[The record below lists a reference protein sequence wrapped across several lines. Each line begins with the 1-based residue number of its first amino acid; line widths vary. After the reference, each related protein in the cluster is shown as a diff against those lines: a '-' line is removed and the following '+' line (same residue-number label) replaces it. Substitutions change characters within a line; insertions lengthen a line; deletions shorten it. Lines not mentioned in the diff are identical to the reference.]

1 MSDWSP
7 FANDIMSQRYAWPGE
22 TWKDVAH
29 RVSTNV
35 MSAVPAPTW
44 LVKQIERYIA
54 ERKFMPGGRYLYAS
68 GRGEGARYTNNCFL
82 MRAEDSR
89 EGWGRIVGQ
98 VMMASMT
105 GGGVGVV
112 YSDLR
117 EAGAS
122 IKRTGGTSSGPLAL
136 MQAVNEI
143 GRGAMQGGTRRAA
156 LWAGLHWNHP
166 DVMQFIRMKDW
177 PEVVKQE
184 KLKNSDF
191 PAVMDGTNISV
202 ILDDAFFDAY
212 DRDIR
217 GAREVY
223 WAVVR
228 NMCETGEPGFS
239 IDVGDNEDENLRNP
253 CCEITSRDD
262 SDVCCIGSI
271 NLARVGNLSEM
282 QELVSCAT
290 AFLTA
295 GTIYSD
301 LPFEYV
307 GKVREK
313 NRRLGLGLLGVH
325 EWLLR
330 NGSKYGD
337 IESLVPYLE
346 TYELSTYYAHQVQRE
361 WGLSQSIKT
370 RAIAPTGTI
379 GIVAETTTG
388 IEPMFCAAYRRRYD
402 HGKRFQYVVDPT
414 ARRLMAQGVSVEKL
428 EDAYSLSRDIERRVR
443 FQAEVQA
450 YVDHGISSTL
460 NLPAWGSPENNED
473 TVKPFGEMLLK
484 YLPKLRGI
492 TVYPDGARGGQPLT
506 PCDITEALNREGEVL
521 TEQADV
527 CDLTRAGSCGA

>member
-7 FANDIMSQRYAWPGE
+7 FAHDIMSQRYAWPGE
-22 TWKDVAH
+22 TWKDVAK
-29 RVSTNV
+29 RVATNV
-35 MSAVPAPTW
+35 MSAVPADGW
-44 LVKQIERYIA
+44 LTKRIEQFIF

-68 GRGEGARYTNNCFL
+68 GRQPGARYTNNCFL

-156 LWAGLHWNHP
+156 LWAGLHWSHP

-184 KLKNSDF
+184 KLKNFDF
-191 PAVMDGTNISV
+191 PAPMDGTNISV
-202 ILDDAFFDAY
+202 ILDDHFFAAY
-212 DRDIR
+212 DANT
-217 GAREVY
+217 GPAREVY

-239 IDVGDNEDENLRNP
+239 IDVGDNYLENLRNP

-271 NLARVGNLSEM
+271 NLARVTDLGEM

-295 GTIYSD
+295 GTVYSD
-301 LPFEYV
+301 LPYERV
-307 GKVREK
+307 GAIRER
-313 NRRLGLGLLGVH
+313 NRRLGLGLMGVH
-325 EWLLR
+325 EWLLK
-330 NGSKYGD
+330 NGGIYGD
-337 IESLVPYLE
+337 TFLLENYLKL
-346 TYELSTYYAHQVQRE
+346 YSQSTFDAHCWQRE
-361 WGLSQSIKT
+361 WGLSESVKT

-388 IEPMFCAAYRRRYD
+388 IEPMFCAAYKRRYD
-402 HGKRFQYVVDPT
+402 HGKYHQYVIDPT
-414 ARRLMAQGVSVEKL
+414 AKRLLEAGVKAERL
-428 EDAYSLSRDIERRVR
+428 EDAYGLAKDVERRVK
-443 FQAEVQA
+443 FQAEVQS

-460 NLPAWGSPENNED
+460 NMPAWGSPENNED

-484 YLPKLRGI
+484 YLPRLRGI
-492 TVYPDGARGGQPLT
+492 TVYPDGARGGQPLS
-506 PCDITEALNREGEVL
+506 PVDLEIAVRQEGEVY
-521 TEQADV
+521 TEQVDV